1 MATLSGISGFLTV
14 DACEVIE
21 ITKWDLTYGANVEE
35 YLSRSGGGAT
45 QTAKGATKGSGSFE
59 VIYNDDLPITQLI
72 SEGDLVT
79 LTLFHGA
86 NDSQTGTARVG
97 EFSFS
102 IDREGEMQ
110 RVGVTFTCH
119 GSWTLQAT

>member
-1 MATLSGISGFLTV
+1 MSALSGVSGYLTIG
-14 DACEVIE
+14 ASTPIE

-35 YLSRSGGGAT
+35 YASRSGGGSA
-45 QTAKGATKGSGSFE
+45 QTAKGLTKGSGSFE

-72 SEGDLVT
+72 SEGNLVT

-86 NDSQTGTARVG
+86 NDSQTGTARIG

-102 IDREGEMQ
+102 IDREGAIQ
-110 RVGVTFTCH
+110 RVGVTFTTH